1 MLQKKVD
8 YLLPD
13 KNFYFVDLKQ
23 KETIRLEGEE
33 VVRFITDSCSRSR
46 HYVTDGMVSP
56 VYLDSKVRDLLV
68 EAMDES
74 LQSCSDEIAKSNKM
88 HEEKTGDKSED
99 LDNVYKQLK
108 SIQDEF
114 EKGKEKKWT
123 FKKVDQKAI

>member
-23 KETIRLEGEE
+23 KETMNLEGEE

-46 HYVTDGMVSP
+46 YYVTDGLVSP
-56 VYLDSKVRDLLV
+56 VYLDSELRDHLV
-68 EAMDES
+68 KAMDES
-74 LQSCSDEIAKSNKM
+74 LQSCSDTIAESNKM

-99 LDNVYKQLK
+99 LDNVHKQLK

-114 EKGKEKKWT
+114 EKGK
-123 FKKVDQKAI
+123 